1 MLAAVSGK
9 RGKRYLKRQQILD
22 LGETALLYLTEVVHR
37 RPREWVRDVDRLHAI
52 LQTHGEQALREA
64 MEGALS
70 QELFG
75 AAYVEQALQRP
86 IRFPETLQ

>member
-37 RPREWVRDVDRLHAI
+37 RPREWVRDVDRLYDI
-52 LQTHGEQALREA
+52 LQGHGEQALRNAMQEA
-64 MEGALS
+64 MS
-70 QELFG
+70 RELFG
-75 AAYVEQALQRP
+75 AVYVEQALQRS
-86 IRFPETLQ
+86 IGFPAVLQ